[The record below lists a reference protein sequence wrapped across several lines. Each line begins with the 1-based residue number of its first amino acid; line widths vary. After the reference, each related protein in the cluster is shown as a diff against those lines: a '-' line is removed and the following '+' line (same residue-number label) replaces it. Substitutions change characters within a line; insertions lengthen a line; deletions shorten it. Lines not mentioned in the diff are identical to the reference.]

1 MYELIATIDGQDV
14 VLHSLDA
21 NSDRKVLA
29 GGFTD
34 PISGICLPTA
44 HFTLTPQHP
53 AYDELHEMT
62 TLVRWV
68 NTRTGET
75 EFEGRILRKPKDGMT
90 ADGRITKQ
98 FQCEGLAGFL
108 RDSMQMYQ
116 VWNGIPAGRF
126 LSFLLDIHNRRCP
139 DKVIR
144 LGRCTIDST
153 IHAVTSYRST
163 LEELRTNL
171 IDKLGG
177 EMRVYRDAQGEL
189 RLDYLPSL
197 GNLTHTVIELGR
209 GLVSLDHSTDA
220 GSVITR
226 LIPLGKRLGNDTPER
241 LTLKGYYTDD
251 PDRYWVEDADAA
263 ALYTDLEGTVT
274 FDEIEEQ
281 SELEAEAMRYLAEH
295 NRIRHSYR
303 AEVLDLSTIGA
314 DADPLRSGNT
324 YRFRCALTGL
334 DEELRLISR
343 TVDAINAPYKPTVE
357 IGDRLTKLTERQ
369 ADLTRTINYTIPQ
382 QRYSIL
388 DTVQGYIADMMD
400 GGMASNFIFTGH
412 ELYVIDSDDVSTASD
427 VWRFNG
433 GGIAH
438 STDGVDGTYNMAMLA
453 DGTLVA
459 SFVMAGSVEAQNLT
473 ITGGHIHIQADSQ
486 NYDLIDLS
494 YTNPA
499 GATWSAEMTPLQFRL
514 TNTDTSY
521 EFRAQSAGLFFADAA
536 TGTVKASYA
545 PAGIAFYSG
554 GTTKA
559 HFTPTSMI
567 FYDTGTVNPLVRIYT
582 ATRSDDAPSGE
593 VEVWNGQS
601 WVNLSNLEAQVS
613 ANRRNIQTLWD
624 AVFHS

>member
-14 VLHSLDA
+14 VLHSLEPD
-21 NSDRKVLA
+21 SDRKVLA

-34 PISGICLPTA
+34 PVSGICVPTA
-44 HFTLTPQHP
+44 HFTVTPQHP
-53 AYDELHEMT
+53 AYDRLHEMT

-68 NTRTGET
+68 NTITGET

-90 ADGRITKQ
+90 SDGKISKQ
-98 FQCEGLAGFL
+98 FQCEGLSGFL

-116 VWNGIPAGRF
+116 IWNGIPAGRF
-126 LSFLLDIHNRRCP
+126 LSFLLDIHNQRCP
-139 DKVIR
+139 DKVVL
-144 LGRCTIDST
+144 LGRCTMDST

-163 LEELRTNL
+163 FEELRVNL

-177 EMRVYRDAQGEL
+177 EMRVYRDVNGVV
-189 RLDYLPSL
+189 RLDYLSSL
-197 GNLTHTVIELGR
+197 GNATHTVIELGR

-281 SELEAEAMRYLAEH
+281 SELETEAMRYLAEH

-303 AEVLDLSTIGA
+303 AEVLDLSTIGE

-324 YRFRCALTGL
+324 YRFRSALTGL

-343 TVDAINAPYKPTVE
+343 TVDAVNAPYKPTVE

-388 DTVQGYIADMMD
+388 DTVQGYISDMMD

-412 ELYVIDSDDVSTASD
+412 ELYVIDTDDVSTAND

-438 STDGVDGTYNMAMLA
+438 STNGVDGTYNMAMLA

-494 YTNPA
+494 YTNQS

-514 TNTDTSY
+514 TNTDTNY
-521 EFRAQSAGLFFADAA
+521 EFRAQSAGLFFSDVTTGA
-536 TGTVKASYA
+536 TKVSYTPTGIAFYSGGTVKASYA
-545 PAGIAFYSG
+545 PS
-554 GTTKA
+554 
-559 HFTPTSMI
+559 SMI
-567 FYDTGTVNPLVRIYT
+567 FYDTGTSNPLVQVFT
-582 ATRSDDAPSGE
+582 ATRASTPTGE

-601 WVNLSNLEAQVS
+601 WNNLNDIAGQVDVNKQ
-613 ANRRNIQTLWD
+613 NIQTLWN
-624 AVFHS
+624 AVFHN